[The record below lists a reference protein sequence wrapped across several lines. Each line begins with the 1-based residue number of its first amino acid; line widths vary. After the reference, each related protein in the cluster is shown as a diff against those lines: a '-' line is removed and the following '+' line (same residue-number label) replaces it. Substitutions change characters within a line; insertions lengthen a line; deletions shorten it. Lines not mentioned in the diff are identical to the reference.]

1 MPARPCSR
9 VLCALGVIVG
19 SLIVALAS
27 PALAAPEQTTGD
39 IVFAINRTQL
49 HVRPGEAAPI
59 VGHAEEGDELEVVG
73 HQGRWLKVKT
83 GRRVG
88 WVTRTEVAPT
98 RPAEPRTRPGRSG
111 FSGKRPTDAVKVTIA
126 IDRVR
131 GFDDPRTKARNVLD
145 LERGDVVTV
154 IGRGHD
160 GWVLVEHETD
170 GVGWIP
176 ASVVGDAG
184 RFAADPRV
192 APTGKTGQGG
202 TKAGQTA
209 VKAGQPEA
217 RPQAEI
223 AVTTGV
229 KSDADGEA
237 TTAAPAI
244 AASPVASAA
253 SRPALRAN
261 LVAAGGAQTFRMQQS
276 GEGDPMAIATGML
289 AAIAARAQ
297 LRVRGDLWVALATT
311 AELGTAE
318 LVYYGASETSPGMP
332 TRELAVDAHAEV
344 GWGDARHVALR
355 GGVHYATLSID
366 SDRAESMLL
375 GERIGGAT
383 VGLGG
388 AMPIWRLTVSG
399 TVDVM
404 PVGAQRLAELP
415 AGALYATE
423 VRGAWAR
430 ATVAMPLPAHLVA
443 ALSYRFGA
451 LTAQLTDGAATPKV
465 ASRSDQSHVVTAG
478 VGVAW

>member
-1 MPARPCSR
+1 MLARPCSR
-9 VLCALGVIVG
+9 VLCALGAIVC
-19 SLIVALAS
+19 SLIVGLAS

-59 VGHAEEGDELEVVG
+59 VGHAEEGDELEVID

-98 RPAEPRTRPGRSG
+98 KPAEPRNRSGRSG
-111 FSGKRPTDAVKVTIA
+111 FSGKRASDAVKVTIA

-131 GFDDPRTKARNVLD
+131 GFDDPRTKARNVLE

-184 RFAADPRV
+184 RFAGDPRV
-192 APTGKTGQGG
+192 APAVARTGQG
-202 TKAGQTA
+202 Q
-209 VKAGQPEA
+209 VKAGAQSQVKAESNSVGKTEDRNEVKPEA
-217 RPQAEI
+217 E
-223 AVTTGV
+223 
-229 KSDADGEA
+229 K
-237 TTAAPAI
+237 AAPAAI
-244 AASPVASAA
+244 AASSVA

-276 GEGDPMAIATGML
+276 GEGDPMAIATGTL
-289 AAIAARAQ
+289 AAVAARAQ

-311 AELGTAE
+311 AELGAAE
-318 LVYYGASETSPGMP
+318 LVYYGASETSPGVP
-332 TRELAVDAHAEV
+332 TRELAVDAHAEL

-383 VGLGG
+383 VGVGG

-415 AGALYATE
+415 AGALYATS

-465 ASRSDQSHVVTAG
+465 ASRSDQSHMVTAG